1 MNKIKQFFHGDPYW
15 KSSMLM
21 MLIIPSIFKIL
32 DLISGIPLSAYLK
45 TEHIAVFI
53 GGIILSVFFIIL
65 ISWLIK
71 KSTQEETSSQEEK
84 EIRDSIRLVRLKTFC
99 LYPTLYH
106 LFGDIII
113 GPIFTKYSNL
123 NFQNAFIM
131 VGTTI
136 IMMTILYNIVKRQ
149 NWFYA

>member
-1 MNKIKQFFHGDPYW
+1 MNKIKQFFHNDPYW
-15 KSSMLM
+15 KFSVLIL
-21 MLIIPSIFKIL
+21 LIIPSIFKIL
-32 DLISGIPLSAYLK
+32 DIISGIPLSAYLK
-45 TEHIAVFI
+45 NEHIAVFI
-53 GGIILSVFFIIL
+53 EGTILSVFFIIF
-65 ISWLIK
+65 ISWLVKIWAHAEVNSK
-71 KSTQEETSSQEEK
+71 QEK
-84 EIRDSIRLVRLKTFC
+84 EIRDNIRSGKLKTFC
-99 LYPTLYH
+99 LLPILYH
-106 LFGDIII
+106 LFGDVII